1 MLDCAKSLA
10 QNPEHSTDGLVLPLI
25 ELQQI
30 GMDFHDVLRIGCGR
44 EHDITTIDLSFEPLR
59 LFRQR
64 VEEFKSSLPRSLSQN
79 GKNIE
84 LVKDFLK
91 ALLTDLTVVVDLA
104 IHFAGIHVHEMDLL
118 NPFRPP
124 NNPGNVN
131 LVVENHQPGPSK
143 CEVLLT
149 CLGASQQYLQR
160 FLGLPCDSYSRIS
173 CAQWSALAYSTVIIY
188 RLSLGV
194 PHIPEWNTQAA
205 RNCRLEDSLA
215 SLCDKMQHITR
226 NRRPPSE
233 SKLQQLDLYS
243 VTGLVFENVK
253 SSYERL
259 KGLPQEMSISDD
271 QPVHAT
277 FFPKP
282 VTEDYRP
289 PQPSRVSV
297 PPSRC
302 PAFQWWGW
310 ATPQMT
316 PQCQYGS

>member
-1 MLDCAKSLA
+1 MVENMISPPLTFLLNLSVSLDR
-10 QNPEHSTDGLVLPLI
+10 GL
-25 ELQQI
+25 
-30 GMDFHDVLRIGCGR
+30 
-44 EHDITTIDLSFEPLR
+44 
-59 LFRQR
+59 
-64 VEEFKSSLPRSLSQN
+64 KNSSLRCRHLCHGTVRTSNQS
-79 GKNIE
+79 KI
-84 LVKDFLK
+84 FLK
-91 ALLTDLTVVVDLA
+91 ALLTFVTVVIDLA
-104 IHFAGIHVHEMDLL
+104 ILFTGVYVHEMDLL

-131 LVVENHQPGPSK
+131 LVVENHHSDPSK

-160 FLGLPCDSYSRIS
+160 FLDLPWDLYSRVS
-173 CAQWSALAYSTVIIY
+173 CAQWSALAYSTVIMY

-194 PHIPEWNTQAA
+194 SHIPEWNTQAA

-215 SLCDKMQHITR
+215 SLCDKMQHITQT
-226 NRRPPSE
+226 RRQTPE
-233 SKLQQLDLYS
+233 SKLQQGDLYS

-259 KGLPQEMSISDD
+259 KDVPQEMSISDD
-271 QPVHAT
+271 QPVHT
-277 FFPKP
+277 TSFPKP
-282 VTEDYRP
+282 VTADYRP
-289 PQPSRVSV
+289 PQPPRVSV